1 MCCLKGGD
9 AWKKDNAENR
19 KKNTRRKQS
28 TAKVVNVVIV
38 GNLLKAVVVPAA
50 TAAIELTQWQWL
62 LAGMVVGSV
71 VNNLAEERKE
81 RQTYEKSYYEDA

>member
-28 TAKVVNVVIV
+28 TGKVVNVVIV